1 MVITQR
7 YVQGKDVFPA
17 TPVTFRYFREGDEG
31 FAHQDGQPYQ
41 VGEVIT
47 DRPVDL
53 ENPASITY
61 GVGNAETLI
70 DPDKPFEAGGTYF
83 PEYAP
88 LLVEPLR
95 FESAPGG

>member
-1 MVITQR
+1 M
-7 YVQGKDVFPA
+7 FPE
-17 TPVTFRYFREGDEG
+17 TLVTFRYFREGEEG
-31 FAHQDGQPYQ
+31 FAHQDGRPYQ
-41 VGEVIT
+41 TGEVIT

-70 DPDKPFEAGGTYF
+70 DPGKPFEAGGTYF
-83 PEYAP
+83 PEYVP

-95 FESAPGG
+95 FESARDD